1 MFAEEVH
8 VAFLERGT
16 SVKSNFGIIIVDPV
30 GGVIL
35 LTCVTHIMTSVDACT
50 EVCNEAL
57 KLEVA
62 IAFVCF
68 AVSESRLN
76 SCHRVNLHALII
88 I

>member
-1 MFAEEVH
+1 
-8 VAFLERGT
+8 
-16 SVKSNFGIIIVDPV
+16 
-30 GGVIL
+30 
-35 LTCVTHIMTSVDACT
+35 MTSVDACT